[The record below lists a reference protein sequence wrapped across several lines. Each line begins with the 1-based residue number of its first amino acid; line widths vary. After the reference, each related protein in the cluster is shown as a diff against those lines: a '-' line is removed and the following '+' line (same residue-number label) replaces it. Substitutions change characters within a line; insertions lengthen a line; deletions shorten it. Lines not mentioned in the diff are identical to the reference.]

1 MNGTLITLEGIDGSG
16 KSTQAVRLAAYLEGL
31 GREVVLVREPGDT
44 PVSEALRQLVLEHGA
59 AGLSP
64 RTEAMLFSA
73 ARAQLVDEIIA
84 PALER
89 GALVLCDRFADST
102 IAYQG
107 YGRELPLEEVI
118 ITQRLVTR
126 GITPGMTLLLDLT
139 VAEAQA
145 RRSADADDR
154 MESAGEPFL
163 QRVRE
168 GYLAMAA
175 REPDRWRIVNGA
187 GNEDDI
193 AAEISKHTEA
203 FLQT

>member
-1 MNGTLITLEGIDGSG
+1 MNSRFITLEGIDGSG
-16 KSTQAVRLAAYLEGL
+16 KSTQAVRLAAHLEGQ
-31 GREVVLVREPGDT
+31 GMRTILVREPGDT
-44 PVSEALRQLVLEHGA
+44 PVSEALRRLVLEHGDVK
-59 AGLSP
+59 LSP
-64 RTEAMLFSA
+64 RTETMLFSA

-84 PALER
+84 PALEQ
-89 GALVLCDRFADST
+89 GAVVLCDRFADST

-118 ITQRLVTR
+118 TTQRLVTR

-139 VAEAQA
+139 VDQAQT
-145 RRSADADDR
+145 RRLAVADDR
-154 MESAGEPFL
+154 MESAGDRFL
-163 QRVRE
+163 QRVRD

-175 REPDRWRIVNGA
+175 GEPERWRIVNGA

-193 AAEISKHTEA
+193 AAEINGHVEA